1 MDPMVSKRR
10 YTSWLLEVQQTV
22 TLKTEKLSQK
32 LLLKKAI
39 VTPPG
44 FMSTFSAMRGERNNN
59 TGLPKVKV
67 PKQKEESKPI
77 DNNNFEDK
85 LRQSGL

>member
-1 MDPMVSKRR
+1 
-10 YTSWLLEVQQTV
+10 
-22 TLKTEKLSQK
+22 
-32 LLLKKAI
+32 
-39 VTPPG
+39 
-44 FMSTFSAMRGERNNN
+44 MRGERNNN